1 MAVQRIWFPQA
12 PQGSV
17 NLKQR
22 SLLSIGIEVEAG
34 LAALKLYYTGA
45 LQLGK
50 QLLRRGIGF

>member
-22 SLLSIGIEVEAG
+22 SLLSIGIEIEAG
-34 LAALKLYYTGA
+34 IAALKSYYTGA
-45 LQLGK
+45 IHLGK
-50 QLLRRGIGF
+50 QLLRRGLGF

>member
-17 NLKQR
+17 NLRQR

-45 LQLGK
+45 LQ
-50 QLLRRGIGF
+50 